1 MDVLRFCTVA
11 RHSKGDV
18 DKVCPFGW
26 MDQITGRWTGSS
38 LCRVG
43 AIFVCTQNIWG
54 ANLESLAT
62 QTRWNLETGE
72 TVRFITGSLVCKF
85 KKKQQMWVSANAF
98 CGGTKNQNAICQTVY
113 LTHERH
119 ENLGGGTLRFS
130 TISGWISNNWQ
141 QTTDTSTIKKIDEH
155 HLRTYVGC
163 LEITCLVK

>member
-85 KKKQQMWVSANAF
+85 KKKTNVGVSQRF
-98 CGGTKNQNAICQTVY
+98 LGGTKNQNAICQTVY
-113 LTHERH
+113 LTREAWKS
-119 ENLGGGTLRFS
+119 GGGHWGFLQFRDEYR
-130 TISGWISNNWQ
+130 I
-141 QTTDTSTIKKIDEH
+141 TDSRQLTPRPLKKIDEH